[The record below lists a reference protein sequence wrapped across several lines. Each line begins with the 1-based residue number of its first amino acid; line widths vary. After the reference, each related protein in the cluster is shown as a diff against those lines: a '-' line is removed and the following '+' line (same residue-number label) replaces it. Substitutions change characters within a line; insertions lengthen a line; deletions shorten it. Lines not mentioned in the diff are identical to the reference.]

1 MEMLYILFKAKLTSE
16 IKKYQL
22 MKNYGIL
29 MMKEEVDVMCN
40 LSQGWFDD
48 GRAEGL
54 ADGRIMGI
62 VETVSKLMKINNMK
76 IENVMDML
84 EITENIR
91 PAVVEAIQ
99 TTQTKEMNVS

>member
-1 MEMLYILFKAKLTSE
+1 
-16 IKKYQL
+16 
-22 MKNYGIL
+22 
-29 MMKEEVDVMCN
+29 MCN

-62 VETVSKLMKINNMK
+62 AETVSKLMKINNMK

-84 EITENIR
+84 EIAENIR